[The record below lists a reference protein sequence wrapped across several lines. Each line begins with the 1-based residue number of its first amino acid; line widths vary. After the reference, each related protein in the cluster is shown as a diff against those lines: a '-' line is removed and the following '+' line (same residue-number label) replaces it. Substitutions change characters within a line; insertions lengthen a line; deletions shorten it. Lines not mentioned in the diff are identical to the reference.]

1 MLQYWSFYWPLALN
15 GAATVLAVQLQNG
28 TLARYPDAATE
39 LASFALAMSTF
50 GLFNAAQNFVPQLAN
65 VYARSR
71 GGHRRSYAFVAA
83 ASALLA
89 TPLLLLVLT
98 PAGAALL
105 GGAYGIDGSVRA
117 AVLAYLALLTPMVLV
132 NGQRHFFTG
141 LLIQA
146 RRTRTVT
153 VLNIGYLTSMLLLL
167 VAGFRLATP
176 PAAAL
181 MGALLASACAHAIA
195 LRVAVALA
203 WRVPQTPEHE
213 HVRWTELLQF
223 FVPVTTTGV
232 MFALSRPVL
241 YAFVARTPEGLV
253 SIAALRVGF
262 DFAMLFQQ
270 AANQFR
276 HFFVTFGLDDLA
288 GKRRFMLAVGAG
300 ITLIML
306 LLAATAGG
314 GWLLSTLL
322 GVRGE
327 VLVRAQGVILVMTL
341 LPSVIIVRNYFHGIL
356 MVRRRTAGMAW
367 GSMLRVAAVCVMA
380 ASLAAAGWLNHLT
393 GAAAMIIGMVVET
406 LVVLRAARRSDSAEA

>member
-1 MLQYWSFYWPLALN
+1 
-15 GAATVLAVQLQNG
+15 
-28 TLARYPDAATE
+28 
-39 LASFALAMSTF
+39 
-50 GLFNAAQNFVPQLAN
+50 
-65 VYARSR
+65 
-71 GGHRRSYAFVAA
+71 
-83 ASALLA
+83 
-89 TPLLLLVLT
+89 
-98 PAGAALL
+98 
-105 GGAYGIDGSVRA
+105 
-117 AVLAYLALLTPMVLV
+117 
-132 NGQRHFFTG
+132 
-141 LLIQA
+141 
-146 RRTRTVT
+146 
-153 VLNIGYLTSMLLLL
+153 
-167 VAGFRLATP
+167 
-176 PAAAL
+176 
-181 MGALLASACAHAIA
+181 
-195 LRVAVALA
+195 
-203 WRVPQTPEHE
+203 
-213 HVRWTELLQF
+213 
-223 FVPVTTTGV
+223 

-367 GSMLRVAAVCVMA
+367 GSMLRVVAVCVMA